1 MNLQDQ
7 LMVKSMS
14 IGSNLKDLRK
24 LRELSQDQL
33 ANIAH
38 MSLGHIS
45 KIERDKVDP
54 SASTIKELAK
64 ALNCSADSLIFDES
78 EREPTNDLKL
88 LFEAV
93 TRLPEDKK
101 EIIREFLEAM
111 VMKSDAEQW
120 IKK

>member
-1 MNLQDQ
+1 
-7 LMVKSMS
+7 MS

-78 EREPTNDLKL
+78 EREPASDLKL

-93 TRLPEDKK
+93 TRLPDDKK

-120 IKK
+120 IKR

>member
-1 MNLQDQ
+1 
-7 LMVKSMS
+7 MS
-14 IGSNLKDLRK
+14 VGQNLKTLRANK
-24 LRELSQDQL
+24 GMTQGQL
-33 ANIAH
+33 ADAASVGLNQ
-38 MSLGHIS
+38 IS
-45 KIERDKVDP
+45 RIERD
-54 SASTIKELAK
+54 SAKPELDTIKKLAK

-78 EREPTNDLKL
+78 EREPASDLKL

-111 VMKSDAEQW
+111 VMKSDAEQR